1 MPAVVSLTLN
11 FVCILQIVVNTRL
24 LLQGKLEGIGWFT
37 YHTFKRIV
45 RDHPKVTF
53 HFVFDRTFSRE
64 FVFADN
70 VKPVVLFPQA
80 RHPFLYYLF
89 FEFSVARFLNQTK
102 PDLYISP
109 DGFLSQKYEGLQ
121 LPVFHDLN
129 FVHHPDYLPYLTA
142 KYYNHYFPKYAK
154 KAKRIVTVSEY
165 SKRDI
170 AQTFEFPE
178 SQIDVVYNG
187 VHEAFRPVD
196 TETAEGIRNHF
207 AEEAPY
213 FVYIGALH
221 KRKNIDNMLRA
232 FDRFKHT
239 DSGGHKLLIVGAP
252 MFGSADL
259 RKTYQSMR
267 HQKDVLF
274 VGRQYNE
281 DLRKIVAASKALLL
295 VSHFEGFGI
304 PIIEAMQCD
313 VPVITSNRTSM
324 PEVAGDAALL
334 VEPSSVEQIASAMTR
349 IACDS
354 KLRTKLIKNGRNQR
368 EKFSWDKTAE
378 RMWSSIEKCLE

>member
-1 MPAVVSLTLN
+1 MK
-11 FVCILQIVVNTRL
+11 IVVNTRL

-45 RDHPKVTF
+45 HSHPDVTF
-53 HFVFDRTFSRE
+53 YFVFDRPYGQE
-64 FVFADN
+64 FVFGGN
-70 VKPVVLFPQA
+70 VKPIVLFPQA
-80 RHPFLYYLF
+80 RHPFLFYLF
-89 FEFSVARFLNQTK
+89 FEFALTRFLNKTK
-102 PDLYISP
+102 PDLYVSP
-109 DGFLSQKYEGLQ
+109 DGFLSQRYKGLQ

-129 FVHHPDYLPYLTA
+129 FMHHPDYLPSLTA
-142 KYYNHYFPKYAK
+142 WYYNRFFPKYVK

-170 AQTFEFPE
+170 TQTFGYPE
-178 SQIDVVYNG
+178 NHIDVVYNG
-187 VHEAFRPVD
+187 VHEAFRPVQGGIA
-196 TETAEGIRNHF
+196 TNVRRQFAEG
-207 AEEAPY
+207 APY

-232 FDRFKHT
+232 FDRFKET
-239 DSGGHKLLIVGAP
+239 DSGGHKLLIVGAS
-252 MFGSADL
+252 MFGSSEL
-259 RKTYQSMR
+259 RKVYQSMH

-313 VPVITSNRTSM
+313 VPVITSNCTSM

-334 VEPSSVEQIASAMTR
+334 VDPSLVEQIAGAMTSMANDR
-349 IACDS
+349 
-354 KLRTKLIKNGRNQR
+354 KLREKLIENGRKQR
-368 EKFSWDKTAE
+368 EKFSWDKTADL
-378 RMWSSIEKCLE
+378 MWSSIEKCFI